1 MPGGNRKGGGLTSSA
16 TYKLAAENPD
26 TGTTGARGGTMAK
39 KTVAENPDTG
49 MTGARGGSMAKSTGY
64 APFKMKGS
72 PMQRNFGIG
81 SPAQKEES
89 KVHKHEDHHDE
100 EVAGMTGM
108 MKTGSPVTKR
118 DHTNPLYDIPVIKA
132 GSPVKKGEKVHR
144 TEVIRNDEGQVIKR
158 KHYDVHGNV
167 ISIVRHQ
174 EEGKPIPETTKKQ

>member
-1 MPGGNRKGGGLTSSA
+1 MPGGSKPGGGLKTV

-81 SPAQKEES
+81 SPAKKEES
-89 KVHKHEDHHDE
+89 KAHKHEDHHDE
-100 EVAGMTGM
+100 EGADMAGM
-108 MKTGSPVTKR
+108 MKTGSPAK
-118 DHTNPLYDIPVIKA
+118 LGA
-132 GSPVKKGEKVHR
+132 GGKQERIDKPKKVNKSG
-144 TEVIRNDEGQVIKR
+144 TP
-158 KHYDVHGNV
+158 
-167 ISIVRHQ
+167 S
-174 EEGKPIPETTKKQ
+174 